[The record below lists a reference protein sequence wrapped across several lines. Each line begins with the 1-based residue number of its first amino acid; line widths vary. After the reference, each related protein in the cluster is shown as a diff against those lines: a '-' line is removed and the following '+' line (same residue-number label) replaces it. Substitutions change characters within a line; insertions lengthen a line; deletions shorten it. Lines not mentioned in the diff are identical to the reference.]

1 MTQLQPPCHG
11 VPRVREEPYSN
22 VLLRS
27 LGKRLL
33 PNDHLSWRIYADGPP
48 SCSLQ
53 SSVPLRSPLF
63 GFGLG
68 PLEIDAQEVDD
79 PEQQSEER
87 NRSQYFPRPAVV
99 IVVAHSDSSSFGCRI
114 YKRSRILPIA
124 SSNAANSHM
133 KENVNVCG
141 LFSS

>member
-1 MTQLQPPCHG
+1 VSPMTQLQPPCHG

-87 NRSQYFPRPAVV
+87 NRSQYLSSSRTVV
-99 IVVAHSDSSSFGCRI
+99 IHLEPSLPSNSSTTIRLNSFLMYFGG
-114 YKRSRILPIA
+114 P
-124 SSNAANSHM
+124 
-133 KENVNVCG
+133 
-141 LFSS
+141 